1 MITFFSTEENKVIL
15 KLYKTLISGFKIP
28 VNSEGIKTIRKA
40 FLISYE
46 AHKTMRRVSGEPYI
60 YHPLE
65 VAIIC
70 AKEIGLGVTSVVCAL
85 LHDTVE
91 DTDLTLDDIEK
102 NFGKAA
108 ANIINGL
115 TKISSINE
123 HDKSATQVENFRKMI
138 LTISDDLRVIIIK
151 LADRL
156 HNLRTLRHMPEVKQ
170 IKIASETLYLY
181 APIAHRLGLNTIKTE
196 LEDLSLKYT
205 EASTYK
211 FIAKKLNQKKGER
224 ESFINE
230 FIRPIQEALKKQNLN
245 GKVVGRPKSIYSIWN
260 KMRNKQ
266 ITFEEIYD
274 LFAIRIILN
283 SSIEK
288 EKSDCWKTYSI
299 ITDFYQPNP
308 NRLRDW
314 ISSPKS
320 NGYES
325 LHTTVMGPKGKWVE
339 VQIRSKRMDEIA
351 ELGFAAHW
359 KYKEHLTTESSL
371 DEWVNQV
378 SEWIKSPKE
387 SDTNNFITDFKMNL
401 FNEEIFVFTPKGKL
415 LKLPKN
421 STALDFA
428 FSVHSDIGCKC
439 IGAKVNYKLVPI
451 SYVLNNGDQVEI
463 LTSSKQKPKSSWLNI
478 TVTAKAHTK
487 IKNVLK
493 EENRIMAEEGKAILE
508 RKMKSLKLPF
518 NHNYLHKL
526 SVLYKTDNLQ
536 QLYINFY
543 KGTLNVSDLKKLT
556 TDKTQENQHPNTKVT
571 TDKPTKI
578 HETVSKTI
586 ILPDYGNM
594 PYNFAPCCQ
603 PTIDNDIFGFITIHD
618 GIKIHSVNCPNAPR
632 LINNFSYRIIKAYWT
647 NSNNNEK
654 FLKLKIK
661 GLDSIKII
669 NDITNTITYNFKTK
683 IHSLNM
689 NSNDGHFELDV
700 VIYVS
705 NKDIFLEDLKEVL
718 GSKQGIISIVEADD
732 E

>member
-211 FIAKKLNQKKGER
+211 FIAKKLNQKKAER
-224 ESFINE
+224 QTFINE

-260 KMRNKQ
+260 KIRNKQ
-266 ITFEEIYD
+266 ITY
-274 LFAIRIILN
+274 
-283 SSIEK
+283 
-288 EKSDCWKTYSI
+288 
-299 ITDFYQPNP
+299 
-308 NRLRDW
+308 
-314 ISSPKS
+314 
-320 NGYES
+320 
-325 LHTTVMGPKGKWVE
+325 
-339 VQIRSKRMDEIA
+339 
-351 ELGFAAHW
+351 
-359 KYKEHLTTESSL
+359 
-371 DEWVNQV
+371 
-378 SEWIKSPKE
+378 
-387 SDTNNFITDFKMNL
+387 
-401 FNEEIFVFTPKGKL
+401 
-415 LKLPKN
+415 
-421 STALDFA
+421 
-428 FSVHSDIGCKC
+428 
-439 IGAKVNYKLVPI
+439 
-451 SYVLNNGDQVEI
+451 
-463 LTSSKQKPKSSWLNI
+463 
-478 TVTAKAHTK
+478 
-487 IKNVLK
+487 
-493 EENRIMAEEGKAILE
+493 
-508 RKMKSLKLPF
+508 
-518 NHNYLHKL
+518 
-526 SVLYKTDNLQ
+526 
-536 QLYINFY
+536 
-543 KGTLNVSDLKKLT
+543 
-556 TDKTQENQHPNTKVT
+556 
-571 TDKPTKI
+571 
-578 HETVSKTI
+578 
-586 ILPDYGNM
+586 
-594 PYNFAPCCQ
+594 
-603 PTIDNDIFGFITIHD
+603 
-618 GIKIHSVNCPNAPR
+618 
-632 LINNFSYRIIKAYWT
+632 
-647 NSNNNEK
+647 
-654 FLKLKIK
+654 
-661 GLDSIKII
+661 
-669 NDITNTITYNFKTK
+669 
-683 IHSLNM
+683 
-689 NSNDGHFELDV
+689 
-700 VIYVS
+700 
-705 NKDIFLEDLKEVL
+705 
-718 GSKQGIISIVEADD
+718 
-732 E
+732 